1 LQTTTFAE
9 LGLSAKVLAAVQ
21 AAGYTEPTPIQVQA
35 IPVAVT
41 GRDVLGIAQT
51 GTGKT
56 AGYVLPMLARLESG
70 RARARMPRSLILAP
84 TRELAAQV
92 EQSFEKYGI
101 NHKLSVALLI
111 GGVSP
116 DEQLRK
122 LDRGVD
128 VLIATPGR
136 LLDHFGRGKILLTGV
151 EILVI
156 DEADRM
162 LDMGFIPDIEK
173 ICKLLPP
180 RRQTLFFSAT
190 MPGEIKRLVDTFLK
204 DPARIEVTRPA
215 SVVATI
221 TQLFR
226 YCPSTEDWAKR
237 EMLRE
242 LIGSE
247 HVKNAIIFCNRKR
260 DVAILLKSLLKQ
272 GFNAGALHGDMDQMS
287 RTATLDAFREGRITL
302 LAASDVAA
310 RGLDIPDVSH
320 IFNFDVPW
328 QSDDYVHRIGR
339 TGRAG
344 KEGRSLTLVTPDDT
358 LRLTDIERMLGAPV
372 TWIGNPPS
380 AEDMENGKRRRGRG
394 RGGRSARPPAG
405 RGYEASRGDRPRRNG
420 ASPRNGAQ
428 PHAEPANGAALPNG
442 NGHVGHAHAAPVRAK
457 SSEQGRDEAR
467 EARPP
472 RERSEPRPPRERSEA
487 RPPRERSASRPSR
500 ERGEHRDAQQ
510 PRERDEAREA
520 RRDER
525 GPVRSSEQ
533 PSRQRKPARQPWEP
547 RPPRQPRRGDDDDR
561 RPQAVGMGDHVPAF
575 LKKAVPKGQ

>member
-1 LQTTTFAE
+1 LQTATFAE
-9 LGLSAKVLAAVQ
+9 LGLSAKVQAAVQ

-56 AGYVLPMLARLESG
+56 AGYVLPMLARLETG

-101 NHKLSVALLI
+101 NHKLTVALLI

-190 MPGEIKRLVDTFLK
+190 MPAEIKRLVDTFLK
-204 DPARIEVTRPA
+204 DPVRIEVTRPA
-215 SVVATI
+215 TAAATI

-226 YCPSTEDWAKR
+226 FCPTTEDWQKR

-242 LIGSE
+242 LIRSE
-247 HVKNAIIFCNRKR
+247 QVKNAIIFCNRKR
-260 DVAILLKSLLKQ
+260 DVAILLKSLLKH

-287 RTATLDAFREGRITL
+287 RMATLDAFREGRITL

-344 KEGRSLTLVTPDDT
+344 KEGRSLTLVTPDDAKQ
-358 LRLTDIERMLGAPV
+358 LKDIERMLGAAV
-372 TWIGNPPS
+372 AWIGDPPS
-380 AEDMENGKRRRGRG
+380 AEELASGRRGRG
-394 RGGRSARPPAG
+394 RGGRGGRPAASGHEARGG
-405 RGYEASRGDRPRRNG
+405 RGRGAPHRSERNGAHAPAAPNGHNGHHEPQPMQTSPETHEPARERPRRERGRGRPHRHEEPAHALAADAAPAGDRPR
-420 ASPRNGAQ
+420 
-428 PHAEPANGAALPNG
+428 
-442 NGHVGHAHAAPVRAK
+442 
-457 SSEQGRDEAR
+457 QG
-467 EARPP
+467 
-472 RERSEPRPPRERSEA
+472 
-487 RPPRERSASRPSR
+487 
-500 ERGEHRDAQQ
+500 RGEHRRPQRGDKAARPERSEGKPPAQ
-510 PRERDEAREA
+510 PRQAR
-520 RRDER
+520 
-525 GPVRSSEQ
+525 SQ
-533 PSRQRKPARQPWEP
+533 RQPWEP
-547 RPPRQPRRGDDDDR
+547 RPPRPERDRDDR
-561 RPQAVGMGDHVPAF
+561 TPSPVGLGDHVPAF
-575 LKKAVPKGQ
+575 LKKTTRPAQ